1 MENNIIQCP
10 YCLKESQKGVHV
22 CTGCQATIL
31 YGAPPGWC
39 AFLVILGT
47 FIMSILIGL
56 SAGIVAFNISLFVIA
71 IFGFI
76 ISKLAFSERISF
88 RRRM

>member
-1 MENNIIQCP
+1 MENNTIQCP
-10 YCLKESQKGVHV
+10 YCLKRKSERGSRMH
-22 CTGCQATIL
+22 GCQATIL

-39 AFLVILGT
+39 VFLVILGT
-47 FIMSILIGL
+47 LTLSILIGL
-56 SAGIVAFNISLFVIA
+56 NAGIVAFNISLFVIG

>member
-1 MENNIIQCP
+1 MENNTIQCP

-22 CTGCQATIL
+22 CTGCQATVL

-39 AFLVILGT
+39 VFLVIFGT
-47 FIMSILIGL
+47 FIMSILITMI
-56 SAGIVAFNISLFVIA
+56 AGIAAGTISLPIVGI
-71 IFGFI
+71 
-76 ISKLAFSERISF
+76 LAFIVSKMSFSDRISF

>member
-1 MENNIIQCP
+1 MENNTIQCP
-10 YCLKESQKGVHV
+10 YCLKESQKGVRV

-31 YGAPPGWC
+31 YGSPPGWC
-39 AFLVILGT
+39 VFLVILGT
-47 FIMSILIGL
+47 LTLSILIGL
-56 SAGIVAFNISLFVIA
+56 NAGIVAFNISLFVIGV
-71 IFGFI
+71 FGFI

>member
-1 MENNIIQCP
+1 MENNTIQCP

-39 AFLVILGT
+39 VFLVILGT
-47 FIMSILIGL
+47 LILSILIGL
-56 SAGIVAFNISLFVIA
+56 SAGIVAFNISLFVIGV
-71 IFGFI
+71 FGFI
-76 ISKLAFSERISF
+76 LSKLAFSERISF

>member
-1 MENNIIQCP
+1 MENNPIQCP
-10 YCLKESQKGVHV
+10 YCLKESQKGVRV

-39 AFLVILGT
+39 VFLVILGT
-47 FIMSILIGL
+47 LTLSILIGL
-56 SAGIVAFNISLFVIA
+56 NAGIVAFNISLFVIG

>member
-39 AFLVILGT
+39 VFLVILGT

>member
-39 AFLVILGT
+39 VFLAILGT
-47 FIMSILIGL
+47 FIMSIFIGL

>member
-1 MENNIIQCP
+1 
-10 YCLKESQKGVHV
+10 L
-22 CTGCQATIL
+22 
-31 YGAPPGWC
+31 
-39 AFLVILGT
+39 
-47 FIMSILIGL
+47 SILIGL
-56 SAGIVAFNISLFVIA
+56 NAGIVAFNISLFVIG